1 MIERFLLLEDH
12 PIVQL
17 GLSQLIAARWTQ
29 AKVDTASTLEEA
41 QRLVQATTYDLAIVD
56 LNLPDASGLDSVSLL
71 RRQVPSLRVLV
82 LSLNDEAAYAQ
93 RVLQLGAAGYL
104 SKDRAPKE
112 LIQAIERIEEGGR
125 YLTAS
130 QAEHI
135 AELALGGAQPN
146 PHESLSMQEYRVL
159 IHLAQGKRLTEI
171 GELMHLSPKTITTY
185 RARVL
190 EKLRVETNRELIQ
203 YCIDH
208 GISHATNAAHR

>member
-1 MIERFLLLEDH
+1 MTERFLLLEDH

-17 GLSQLIAARWTQ
+17 GLRQLIAARWPQ
-29 AKVDTASTLEEA
+29 AQVDTASTLAEA
-41 QRLVQATTYDLAIVD
+41 QGLVASTHYDIAIVD

-71 RRQVPSLRVLV
+71 RRQAPTSRLLV

-104 SKDRAPKE
+104 SKDRAPTE
-112 LIQAIERIEEGGR
+112 LIQAIERISAGGR

-135 AELALGGAQPN
+135 AELVLGQASAA

-159 IHLAQGKRLTEI
+159 IYLSEGKRLTEI
-171 GELMHLSPKTITTY
+171 GELMHLSPKTVTTY

-190 EKLRVETNRELIQ
+190 EKLRATTNRELIQ
-203 YCIDH
+203 YCLDH
-208 GISHATNAAHR
+208 GIHHG

>member
-1 MIERFLLLEDH
+1 MLERFLLLEDH

-17 GLSQLIAARWTQ
+17 GLSQLIATRWPQST
-29 AKVDTASTLEEA
+29 VETASTLVEA
-41 QRLVQATTYDLAIVD
+41 QRLVANTSYDMAIVD
-56 LNLPDASGLDSVSLL
+56 LNLPDASGLESVSLL
-71 RRQVPSLRVLV
+71 RRQAPQLRLLV

-104 SKDRAPKE
+104 SKDRAPTE
-112 LIQAIERIEEGGR
+112 LIQAIERISSGGR

-135 AELALGGAQPN
+135 AELVLGEALSA

-159 IHLAQGKRLTEI
+159 IYLAQGKRLTEI
-171 GELMHLSPKTITTY
+171 GELMHLSPKTVTTY

-190 EKLRVETNRELIQ
+190 EKLRVTTNRELIQ
-203 YCIDH
+203 YCLDQGITH
-208 GISHATNAAHR
+208 G